1 MKEEA
6 MENRFDQL
14 AKDLARGVTRREALR
29 RLCGGLA
36 TATLASLGM
45 GKAWSQSGTITT
57 CATFCAS
64 IFPPGRDRVKC
75 VSDASKG
82 QGICFE
88 CGPAAPIEQQGRFC
102 QTSSGP
108 VCCASGE
115 VCRGSFCV
123 PNLSACSNPGTCT
136 SPLLCFDQNGIQCQ
150 CTNTVDLGPFCLRL
164 PAGTTCSQLVD
175 CNTSKDC
182 PDLNACAV
190 DFCCGRKVCVPPCF
204 E

>member
-1 MKEEA
+1 
-6 MENRFDQL
+6 MENSFDQL
-14 AKDLARGVTRREALR
+14 AKDLARGVSRREALW
-29 RLCGGLA
+29 RLGGGLA
-36 TATLASLGM
+36 TAMLASLGI
-45 GKAWSQSGTITT
+45 GKAWSQSGGNST
-57 CATFCAS
+57 CAKFCES
-64 IFPPGRDRVKC
+64 IFPPGPDRDKC
-75 VSDASKG
+75 KFDATKRR
-82 QGICFE
+82 GICFE

-102 QTSSGP
+102 ETSTGP
-108 VCCASGE
+108 VCCPSGE

-123 PNLSACSNPGTCT
+123 PSLSACPQGTSPGTCT
-136 SPLLCFDQNGIQCQ
+136 AQQLCFNQDGIQCQ

-164 PAGTTCSQLVD
+164 PEGTTCSQLVD